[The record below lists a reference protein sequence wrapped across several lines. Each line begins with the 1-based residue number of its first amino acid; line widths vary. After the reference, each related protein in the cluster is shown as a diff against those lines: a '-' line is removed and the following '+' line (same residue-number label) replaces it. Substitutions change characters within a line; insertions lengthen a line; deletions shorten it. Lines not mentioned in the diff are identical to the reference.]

1 MQAKTYGIFDGV
13 QQEYVLT
20 FNAKNDDDAKRIA
33 KYQVRAK
40 GFDDIGGR
48 DKTIHYIYTLDTA
61 NGLIVDNSPHPVCN
75 LATFIDERK
84 AEELHN
90 QVQEKLASDEFFANL
105 KDELASQL
113 RKEVLKDVKQYKFAD

>member
-33 KYQVRAK
+33 KYQVRAQ

-48 DKTIHYIYTLDTA
+48 DRSINYIYTLDTA
-61 NGLIVDNSPHPVCN
+61 TGLIVDNMPHPVCN
-75 LATFIDERK
+75 LSTYIEERI
-84 AEELHN
+84 AEDLQK
-90 QVQEKLASDEFFANL
+90 QVQAKIANDEFFANL

-113 RKEVLKDVKQYKFAD
+113 RKEVLQDVKTSKPRA